1 MKKIFYPILLLL
13 TFFCFGSPASA
24 QIKNVKKED
33 NKKPEIVRDRF
44 MLDFFHTFWIGTPG
58 EINANKFHPGFNVTG
73 MYDFKLPNGR
83 PLSFGLGLGF
93 SYYTLYSNA
102 TLAADTSG
110 IMQFT
115 AISDDISYKRN
126 KMIYTNIHI
135 PLEFR
140 YRHPSG
146 FKISLGVRVG
156 LTTGITTRYKGNN
169 PLNPSESISIK
180 DFNIKN
186 KQKFNFDVYLRTGWK
201 FVGVYFCYE
210 VTSLFTNGKGPQLH
224 PMSLGL
230 TINFF

>member
-1 MKKIFYPILLLL
+1 MKKRLALIILALASL
-13 TFFCFGSPASA
+13 TLASPSFA
-24 QIKNVKKED
+24 QIKNVKKDD
-33 NKKPEIVRDRF
+33 NKKPEIIRDRF
-44 MLDFFHTFWIGTPG
+44 MLDFFHTFWNGTPG
-58 EINANKFHPGFNVTG
+58 EIDANKFHPGFNVTG
-73 MYDFKLPNGR
+73 MYDFKLPNNV

-102 TLAADTSG
+102 TLGADTNG
-110 IMQFT
+110 VMVFT
-115 AISDDISYKRN
+115 AIPEDVNYKRS

-140 YRHPSG
+140 YRHACG
-146 FKISLGVRVG
+146 FKISLGVRLG

-169 PLNPSESISIK
+169 PLNSNEYLNIK

-210 VTSLFTNGKGPQLH
+210 VTSLFTKDKGPQLH